1 SISDDDE
8 KLKRA
13 YISSVRLVLS
23 VSSVLMLILV
33 LIAEPLFLIVFGDK
47 WLPSVPYFQIL
58 CVASIFLPFSR
69 YNLTILKV
77 MGRSDLFLRVD
88 VIKKII
94 GVASLFACLPFG
106 IEVIVW
112 GLCITNVLFAY
123 INGYF
128 SGKMINY
135 SVFEQLKHTFGIVI
149 LSVVPFTF

>member
-1 SISDDDE
+1 
-8 KLKRA
+8 
-13 YISSVRLVLS
+13 
-23 VSSVLMLILV
+23 
-33 LIAEPLFLIVFGDK
+33 
-47 WLPSVPYFQIL
+47 
-58 CVASIFLPFSR
+58 FSR

-77 MGRSDLFLRVD
+77 KGRSDLFLRVE

-94 GVASLFACLPFG
+94 GVATLFACLPFG

-149 LSVVPFTF
+149 LSVVPFTFVYYLNTYFENIIVSNFIIIFISVFAYLISYLPFLFFFNKTLIRDILLIIKR